1 MTPTKLYNKQHDS
14 YCTWNGTAYKN
25 DGKVPGACFYG
36 LEKAKN
42 NGFEPIEENIMT
54 TREQAMQFWD
64 GFGDSFFEKI
74 QLKQE
79 LTDKYFPKRNFGT
92 LTGSEIEE
100 IFHKENKITENIY
113 LNRLKEQYKEHKKAQ
128 KIFHG
133 VEQMKY
139 KIRYQAMRLFCLD
152 TQLISFNEIELMESE
167 INSSF

>member
-1 MTPTKLYNKQHDS
+1 
-14 YCTWNGTAYKN
+14 
-25 DGKVPGACFYG
+25 
-36 LEKAKN
+36 
-42 NGFEPIEENIMT
+42 MT

-113 LNRLKEQYKEHKKAQ
+113 LNRLKEQYKMFKKD
-128 KIFHG
+128 KIHY
-133 VEQMKY
+133 ESY
-139 KIRYQAMRLFCLD
+139 YAMRLFCLD
-152 TQLISFNEIELMESE
+152 TQLISFNDIELMESE